1 MKMKKL
7 LAPALG
13 LALVFPA
20 VGVQAEEAPTVTTPA
35 ANLRA
40 NLDQLL
46 SEHYTLAVES
56 MMKTYDG
63 APDAAAAQA
72 ALEQNGEDMTPA
84 IASIYGEEAAQQ
96 FEDIFTPHNMYTD
109 DLAKAV
115 KDGDKEAEAK
125 AEQEVED
132 FANEFGSFLA
142 TATEGN
148 LPEEAAIEA
157 VQAHEDY
164 VQDTFDA
171 YVEGDYKTAYS
182 DYLKGFDNIFDISKA
197 LSGAITT
204 QSPDKFE
211 NTAVDTQAA
220 DLRSAMNKL
229 AAEHFA
235 LAEMSLAKGAMGA
248 EDYDFVTWAEDQ
260 NTADFKAAIASVYGD
275 EGADQFEQIWTTDH
289 INAQGDLASAVANED
304 QEGIDAAKSRLE
316 NDFASKFGEF
326 LGTATEGN
334 LPADA
339 AKDAIMQHENS
350 VIMTFEQHVAG
361 DYEKSYQTY
370 RDGYALMFTIGQTLS
385 DAIVNQNPDMFAGQN
400 MPEAMPNTGLGDG
413 NDHTASIIWVTAAG
427 LFVVGGGFLI
437 QRKAS
442 KLK

>member
-1 MKMKKL
+1 MKMRKL

-13 LALVFPA
+13 LALVLP
-20 VGVQAEEAPTVTTPA
+20 GISVQAEEAPTVNTPA
-35 ANLRA
+35 ADLRA
-40 NLDQLL
+40 NLDHLL

-63 APDAAAAQA
+63 AKDARQAQA

-84 IASIYGEEAAQQ
+84 IASIYGEKAAQQ
-96 FEDIFTPHNMYTD
+96 FEDIFTSHNKYTD

-115 KDGDKEAEAK
+115 KDGDEMAEAA
-125 AEQEVED
+125 AEQKVDD
-132 FANEFGSFLA
+132 FAKEFGSFLA
-142 TATEGN
+142 AATEGN
-148 LPEEAAIEA
+148 LPEKAAIDA

-171 YVEGDYKTAYS
+171 YVAEDYKAAYA
-182 DYLKGFDNIFDISKA
+182 DYLEGFDNIFDISKA

-204 QSPDKFE
+204 QNPEKFD
-211 NTAVDTQAA
+211 NTTVDTQAA
-220 DLRSAMNKL
+220 ELRSSLNKL

-235 LAEMSLAKGAMGA
+235 LAEMSMAKGAMGA
-248 EDYDFVTWAEDQ
+248 KDYDFITWAEDQ
-260 NTADFKAAIASVYGD
+260 NTAEFKAAIASVYG
-275 EGADQFEQIWTTDH
+275 EKGADQFEQIWTTDH
-289 INAQGDLASAVANED
+289 INAQGDLASAVANND
-304 QEGIDAAKSRLE
+304 QEAITAAKERLN
-316 NDFASKFGEF
+316 NDFAVKFGDF

-350 VIMTFEQHVAG
+350 VIMTFEQHIAG
-361 DYEKSYQTY
+361 DYEQSYQTY
-370 RDGYALMFTIGQTLS
+370 REGYALMFTIGQTLS
-385 DAIVNQNPDMFAGQN
+385 DAIVKQNPEMFAMQN
-400 MPEAMPNTGLGDG
+400 MPEAMPNTGLGSG
-413 NDHTASIIWVTAAG
+413 EDHTGSIMWVSAAG
-427 LFVVGGGFLI
+427 LFIVGMGFFI